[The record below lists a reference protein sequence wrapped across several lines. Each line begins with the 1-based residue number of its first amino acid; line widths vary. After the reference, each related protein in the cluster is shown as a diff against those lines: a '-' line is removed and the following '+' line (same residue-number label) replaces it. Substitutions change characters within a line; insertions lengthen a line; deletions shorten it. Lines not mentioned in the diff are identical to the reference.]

1 VLATFLSIKRDLD
14 AIYDKHKTSIMR
26 EYNSMQSVIRITDD
40 ETLKKIILK
49 PQKFE
54 ELQKQLEDM
63 NKVIK
68 KIFDIGQYTQEE
80 PLVVV
85 NPQ

>member
-1 VLATFLSIKRDLD
+1 
-14 AIYDKHKTSIMR
+14 MQ
-26 EYNSMQSVIRITDD
+26 EYNSMQSVMRITDD
-40 ETLKKIILK
+40 ETLNKIILK

-63 NKVIK
+63 NKVIE

-85 NPQ
+85 NAQ